1 MVFAVFAL
9 VMVGL
14 SWSLTGIVMSDA
26 PRKKCDPA
34 LLLMASGVVSCA
46 ISLTLCLSLQK
57 ELLPWKVILLT
68 GGCYFLAAVIN
79 YCMLQIMAHVMQKGP
94 NGVIWSIIQ
103 SGLVFPF
110 LAGVIFYDSTLTWG
124 RISGLSLI
132 LFSLACLGLGKENKE
147 KEKGWKLL
155 TLLCFLLAGLIQTLN
170 SLPSYYPQARMIN
183 SMGRTCFSAAGTLFA
198 AFCVCFFRYRHCPL
212 GEILAELKRP
222 LLWKYVLSLQAF
234 SLICSYLLLYPGLD
248 AMAKAGAGSISY
260 PLVVGACIVGFNLYS
275 LFFLKEKWNVLQA
288 AGVAFCI
295 GGGVLLV

>member
-9 VMVGL
+9 VMVGV

-34 LLLMASGVVSCA
+34 LLLMASGFVSCVVSV
-46 ISLTLCLSLQK
+46 TLCLSLQK

-132 LFSLACLGLGKENKE
+132 CYCIRDWMPWPKPVPGVFPIRWWWG
-147 KEKGWKLL
+147 
-155 TLLCFLLAGLIQTLN
+155 
-170 SLPSYYPQARMIN
+170 P
-183 SMGRTCFSAAGTLFA
+183 
-198 AFCVCFFRYRHCPL
+198 V
-212 GEILAELKRP
+212 
-222 LLWKYVLSLQAF
+222 LW
-234 SLICSYLLLYPGLD
+234 
-248 AMAKAGAGSISY
+248 GSIYTAS
-260 PLVVGACIVGFNLYS
+260 FS
-275 LFFLKEKWNVLQA
+275 
-288 AGVAFCI
+288 
-295 GGGVLLV
+295 